1 MKIYYN
7 PNDPKQF
14 SYSPQNGWEYAGN
27 LSDEAFYWFVEFYCA
42 VPTEPRRVKLE
53 LKIIILHIGPI
64 VFLALAFLLGLLAR
78 PAVEALGDKLFHTV
92 DAAAEAVTESAHDM
106 LFWATTWSEL
116 GLKEGESFRFYPE
129 FHYGRSRLLIET
141 MDGKTFG
148 STIKVEVMAI
158 RKALPD
164 RWYKVVGYNHDDQGQ
179 LTVFV
184 MPDDPGSPWYA
195 QDMCRILNGPL
206 AACA

>member
-42 VPTEPRRVKLE
+42 VPPTPRRVELE
-53 LKIIILHIGPI
+53 LKVIILHIGPI
-64 VFLALAFLLGLLAR
+64 VFLAMAFLLGLLAR

-92 DAAAEAVTESAHDM
+92 DAAAEAVTESAHDT
-106 LFWATTWSEL
+106 LFWATTWSDPRFA
-116 GLKEGESFRFYPE
+116 EGDVFRFEREIAYGHQRLRVETAYGNE
-129 FHYGRSRLLIET
+129 FATSA
-141 MDGKTFG
+141 
-148 STIKVEVMAI
+148 SVEVFVLG
-158 RKALPD
+158 KA
-164 RWYKVVGYNHDDQGQ
+164 REGYWYRFKGNNFNNDGH

-184 MPDDPGSPWYA
+184 TPAEPWSPEFA
-195 QDMCRILNGPL
+195 SDMCRIFFSQ
-206 AACA
+206 AFCQ